1 MGFEADASFNKAI
14 TKAKASMGPKAATLY
29 VYPPED
35 LGNARKFISADG
47 LSGFAIKGD
56 GDIVSVFNASDRKN
70 SGVAALALAVQN
82 GGTKLD
88 AFDGVLPHIYAQ
100 AGFKVV
106 RREKWNPAFKPEGW
120 NDKYLK
126 SKKLNTTPDVVYM
139 EYDPQSSGTYTPGEG
154 AYQ

>member
-1 MGFEADASFNKAI
+1 MGPEADASFNKAI
-14 TKAKASMGPKAATLY
+14 IKAKASMGPKAATLY
-29 VYPPED
+29 VYPAEE
-35 LGNARKFISADG
+35 LGNARKFLSADG
-47 LSGFAIKGD
+47 KSGFAIKSD
-56 GDIVSVFNASDRKN
+56 GDIVSVFNSSDRK
-70 SGVAALALAVQN
+70 GGGIAAMSLAVQN

-88 AFDGVLPHIYAQ
+88 AFDGALPHIYAL